1 MLKRHV
7 VTIAVATLS
16 MSFAASVPLAQEN
29 IRIQVATGHPPIF
42 LWVKHIRE
50 SFMPIVEAELAK
62 TGRYKMQWN
71 EAYGGSLAKIG
82 SEVEMLQQGVTD
94 LGTAQQV
101 FQNAKLPLNTVSY
114 FVPFG
119 PSDASVVQ
127 KAADYIQTMPELAA
141 EWTKNGIVYLA
152 PIVLDNYNVVTNFP
166 ITKIED
172 LKGRKIS
179 GAGPN
184 LAWLKG
190 TGAVGVQTNLNVL
203 YNDLKSGV
211 FDGTILFITAS
222 VPSKLFE
229 IAPNYNRLDLGAMYS
244 GALAVNKSRWDKFP
258 DEVKAAWR
266 KGANA
271 YKANFILEQNNRIAS
286 SYDAWQKGGG
296 KVNEMAPS
304 ERAKLVKMIP
314 NPTKDWIKQAGP
326 NAKKVLAGYMDAVR
340 GMDVK
345 FARDFDKE

>member
-1 MLKRHV
+1 MLMRKV
-7 VTIAVATLS
+7 V
-16 MSFAASVPLAQEN
+16 AASVSIGMSLGAAPTRAQEN

-50 SFMPIVEAELAK
+50 SFMATVDAELAK
-62 TGRYKMQWN
+62 FGRYKMQWN

-82 SEVEMLQQGVTD
+82 SEVESLQQGITD

-101 FQNAKLPLNTVSY
+101 FQNAKLPLNTVTY

-119 PSDASVVQ
+119 PSDASTVL

-141 EWTKNGIVYLA
+141 EWTKNGIVFLA
-152 PIVLDNYNVVTNFP
+152 PIVIDNYNVITNFP
-166 ITKIED
+166 ISKIED

-203 YNDLKSGV
+203 YNDLKTGV
-211 FDGTILFITAS
+211 FDGTILFITAA
-222 VPSKLFE
+222 VPAKLFE
-229 IAPNYNRLDLGAMYS
+229 IAPNFNRLDLGAMFS

-271 YKANFILEQNNRIAS
+271 YKANFILEQNQRIAS
-286 SYDAWQKGGG
+286 SYDAWAKGGG
-296 KVNEMAPS
+296 KINEMAAS
-304 ERAKLVKMIP
+304 ERAKLAKVIP

-326 NAKKVLAGYMDAVR
+326 NAKKVLAGYMDAIR
-340 GMDVK
+340 GAGVQ
-345 FARDFDKE
+345 FVRDFDKE